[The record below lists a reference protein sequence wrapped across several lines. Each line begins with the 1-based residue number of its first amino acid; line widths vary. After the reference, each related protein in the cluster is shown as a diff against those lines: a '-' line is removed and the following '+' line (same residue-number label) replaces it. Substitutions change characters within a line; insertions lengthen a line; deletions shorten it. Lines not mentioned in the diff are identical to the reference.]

1 METRKKGTSGN
12 ESIPGIAKSLQV
24 LSKKAVAQ
32 YTPLVKAVIQ
42 AQSEDQSY
50 IERLFDGMLDFCF
63 DEDMLQTY
71 KKLCRYY
78 LPINPIVTATHISLY
93 RSMWEPEG
101 SNKHNDKAFTE
112 PFNA

>member
-1 METRKKGTSGN
+1 METRKKGTLRN
-12 ESIPGIAKSLQV
+12 ELIPGIAKSLQL

-42 AQSEDQSY
+42 AQSQDQSY

-78 LPINPIVTATHISLY
+78 LPINPIVTAAHISLY
-93 RSMWEPEG
+93 RNMWEPEG
-101 SNKHNDKAFTE
+101 SKHNDKAFTDL
-112 PFNA
+112 FNA

>member
-1 METRKKGTSGN
+1 MEIRKKGISKT
-12 ESIPGIAKSLQV
+12 EPIHGIAKSLKL

-32 YTPLVKAVIQ
+32 YDPLVRAVIQ
-42 AQSEDQSY
+42 AQSQDQSY

-78 LPINPIVTATHISLY
+78 LPINPAVTAAHIDFY
-93 RSMWEPEG
+93 RTMWEAEG
-101 SNKHNDKAFTE
+101 GETSDKVFTE
-112 PFNA
+112 LLNR